1 MKRGKTNGRGQKTDQ
16 EEDNG
21 IRRGRRGRRM
31 EEVRKK
37 TDRSGG
43 RPRDKMRK
51 KGTNGRG

>member
-21 IRRGRRGRRM
+21 IRRGRRM

-37 TDRSGG
+37 MDRSGG

-51 KGTNGRG
+51 RGTNGRG